1 MREKTTLWMTLGAGL
16 AFWLAYERQRRQ
28 AQARRWAQKRPS
40 VALITGASSGIGADF
55 ARALAH
61 QGYDL
66 ILLARRKERLQT
78 LADEI
83 HSQTPV
89 RVAVWTAD
97 LNKPADVEDVE
108 KRIAVLDDLD
118 LLVNNA
124 GFALGGKYA
133 ETDIQIPISMVQVHV
148 IASMRL
154 VRAALPQMIRR
165 GHGGII
171 NVSSI
176 AGLMPVGGNTVYGA
190 SKAYLNFFTEGL
202 ELELK
207 GTGVRVQA
215 LCPGFTTSEF
225 HDRIGRPALPPLFW
239 LKSEQVVQESLRG
252 LRENRLY
259 VIPGLLYK
267 AVAVLMTNPLVAPVI
282 RSFRGRVTRR
292 LVDR

>member
-1 MREKTTLWMTLGAGL
+1 MRARTSLWMALGAGL
-16 AFWLAYERQRRQ
+16 ACWLAYERQRRQ
-28 AQARRWAQKRPS
+28 VQARRWTQVRPAA
-40 VALITGASSGIGADF
+40 ALVTGASSGIGADF
-55 ARALAH
+55 ARALAR

-66 ILLARRKERLQT
+66 ILVARRRERLQA
-78 LADEI
+78 LAEEI
-83 HSQTPV
+83 RSQTPV
-89 RVAVWTAD
+89 QVEIWTAD
-97 LNKPADVEDVE
+97 LNDPADVESVE
-108 KRIAVLDDLD
+108 QRIAALDNLD

-124 GFALGGKYA
+124 GFALGGRYA
-133 ETDIQIPISMVQVHV
+133 ETDIQIPVSMVQVHV

-165 GHGGII
+165 GRGGII

-176 AGLMPVGGNTVYGA
+176 SALLPLGGNTVYGA
-190 SKAYLNFFTEGL
+190 TKAYLNFFTESL

-225 HDRIGRPALPPLFW
+225 HDQIGRPTFPPFFW
-239 LKSEQVVQESLRG
+239 MKAEQVVQESLRG

-259 VIPGLLYK
+259 VIPGLLYQ
-267 AVAVLMTNPLVAPVI
+267 AVAVLVSNPLAAPFI
-282 RSFRGRVTRR
+282 RSLRSLATRK